1 MTGAKPSLL
10 RRMLGELQISSWTQV
25 KNLEALHLHSNAACH
40 PKHSSNAGRVL
51 DRKDS
56 SDASANCGNGR
67 RTCCQLQDLNPKTIH
82 CPRNMRLD
90 GLICNSTNNHRGDKQ
105 PEHFRRPLP
114 PKVRGSPFLFRG
126 FVPSQK
132 LPVTARRAKVPAPDW
147 VSVAEQDLLTCV
159 RIPYRKQKGPRAC
172 KSRADQGPMM
182 TESIVLGPQKT

>member
-1 MTGAKPSLL
+1 MPWIRHALRSILSGQKDSARADLKPMTGAKPSLL

-90 GLICNSTNNHRGDKQ
+90 GLICNQHEQSS
-105 PEHFRRPLP
+105 RRQTARAFQAASASESPRKSIPLP
-114 PKVRGSPFLFRG
+114 WLRPITETPSNGSPG
-126 FVPSQK
+126 
-132 LPVTARRAKVPAPDW
+132 
-147 VSVAEQDLLTCV
+147 
-159 RIPYRKQKGPRAC
+159 
-172 KSRADQGPMM
+172 
-182 TESIVLGPQKT
+182 